1 MVFIPYQKSLW
12 LTRWHVF
19 FKILKIGRAAE
30 TMGRVK
36 NTIAKLYFFLIVLKS
51 DKMLRMNKISV
62 YGEEVGIDMSL
73 IQFPA

>member
-36 NTIAKLYFFLIVLKS
+36 KHNYKIVSFLDSAEI
-51 DKMLRMNKISV
+51 RQNAQNEQNIS
-62 YGEEVGIDMSL
+62 L
-73 IQFPA
+73 W